1 MYNKFKI
8 PTTIDIAKQLKSKYV
23 NNDFRIIGNNVQQS
37 NTVEIQGAHF
47 IADKSWIIREPNFDY
62 ADRELEWYKTQSLN
76 VNDIPKG
83 APKMWKMCATEDGR
97 INSNYGW
104 CILSEENCY
113 QFEHC
118 LNMLTN
124 DIHTREAC
132 MIYNRPSMQK
142 EYNKDNMH
150 DFMCTFAVQCFL
162 NEDVD
167 GTLLLDYQV
176 FQRSCDA
183 VFGYCNDYLWHAKVQ
198 EELANAL
205 CDTLDRAV
213 YPNNIIYNCG
223 SLHVYERHFKYFD
236 NI

>member
-1 MYNKFKI
+1 MVVAADNRVVILLKAGFAMQSSACFKRNPI
-8 PTTIDIAKQLKSKYV
+8 FLSAATSYEVWDI
-23 NNDFRIIGNNVQQS
+23 FRC
-37 NTVEIQGAHF
+37 T
-47 IADKSWIIREPNFDY
+47 P
-62 ADRELEWYKTQSLN
+62 ELEWYKTQSLN

-83 APKMWKMCATEDGR
+83 APKMWKMCATKDGR